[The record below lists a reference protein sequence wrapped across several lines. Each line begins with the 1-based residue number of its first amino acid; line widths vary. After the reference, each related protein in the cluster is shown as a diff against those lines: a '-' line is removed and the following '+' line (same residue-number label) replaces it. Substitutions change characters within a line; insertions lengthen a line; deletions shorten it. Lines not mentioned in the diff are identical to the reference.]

1 MSATAVQPLRWSA
14 QLKILPSSLTHK
26 LHGDK
31 IILPPAA
38 LEQLLSAAIVTVP
51 SDLSSNVHTDTFDP
65 FNPHS
70 YAAERQA
77 RLQSYETRQQLP
89 QPLTFRIVNPQN
101 GSIVYAGVR
110 EFSAEEDHVGLSL
123 FLRQALGLKQDDL
136 ESITLGEGVDS
147 DPRLTVHV
155 QQLPKGT
162 FVRLRPLESG
172 YDPEDWKALLERHM
186 RDTFTTLTTGEIL
199 SIPSGKDEYRF
210 LIDKVVPEGDGIC
223 IVDTDLEV
231 DIEAL
236 NEEQARETL
245 ERRLQ
250 KTQRVPET
258 RDGSSAG
265 GDVMLERDE
274 HGQVLPGEYVDYTI
288 NQWDRSKPIEIEL
301 QSDESEGMVDLFVS
315 PYSAKQRTRPRDDSH
330 VFGNISERPSKRIRI
345 QHSNA
350 ELEGAEAL
358 WISVRG
364 YKLLDRNVDQQSSQQ
379 LPLQYHLRV
388 SASDPFESDVDIHQ
402 EHVAP
407 SAEEIQCKNCLQ
419 WVPKRT
425 MVLHESFCYRNNVLC
440 PRCQEVFKKSSSE
453 WKNHWHCP
461 HDDAH
466 GDTLELHNKHDDVF
480 HNARVCTHCGFK
492 ATNLPELAHHR
503 TTTCSGKL
511 ILCQF
516 CHLLVPQQ
524 GPEDPSVTDPEVIFS
539 GLTPHELV
547 DGARTTECHM
557 CSKIVRLRDMSTHL
571 KHHDLERLSRI
582 TPRTCRNVNCGR
594 TLDGVGPNGDIKRPK
609 ATGNDI
615 ALCETCYGP
624 LYNNAYDPD
633 GKALRRRVERRYLT
647 QLLTGC
653 GKEWCRNEYC
663 KTGRRHLGLERPG
676 EPVTSKEAMGMI
688 RTNLEHLLDGRH
700 SLQFCTDEA
709 SQRRRVLAEMVAAE
723 GQTQGQ
729 PVGGYDL
736 PWCIAALEAEGGDVG
751 RARTWLG
758 NWAPTRAETSR

>member
-1 MSATAVQPLRWSA
+1 MSATAVPPLRWST
-14 QLKILPSSLTHK
+14 QLRISPSTSTRK
-26 LHGDK
+26 LQGDK
-31 IILPPAA
+31 IILPPSA
-38 LEQLLSAAIVTVP
+38 LEQLLSAATVTVP
-51 SDLSSNVHTDTFDP
+51 SDLPSNVHTDTFDP

-77 RLQSYETRQQLP
+77 RLQSYEIRQQLP
-89 QPLTFRIVNPQN
+89 QPLTFRIVNPEN
-101 GSIVYAGVR
+101 GNIAYAGVR
-110 EFSAEEDHVGLSL
+110 EFSAEEDHIGLSQ
-123 FLRQALGLKQDDL
+123 FLRQALGLKLDDL
-136 ESITLGEGVDS
+136 DFVALEEGAET
-147 DPRLTVHV
+147 PRLTVHV

-186 RDTFTTLTTGEIL
+186 RDTFTTLTNGEIL
-199 SIPSGKDEYRF
+199 SVPSGEDDYKF

-236 NEEQARETL
+236 NEEQARDTL
-245 ERRLQ
+245 KRRLE
-250 KTQRVPET
+250 KTQRGPGT

-265 GDVMLERDE
+265 GSIPLDQEE
-274 HGQVLPGEYVDYTI
+274 QGQVLPNEYVDYTMKD
-288 NQWDRSKPIEIEL
+288 WDRSKTIEVEL
-301 QSDESEGMVDLFVS
+301 QNVESDGMVDLFVT
-315 PYSAKQRTRPRDDSH
+315 PYSAKQRARPRDDIH
-330 VFGNISERPSKRIRI
+330 VFGDMSERPTKRIRI

-350 ELEGAEAL
+350 EIEGAEAL

-364 YKLLDRNVDQQSSQQ
+364 YKSKANDMDPQQNKQ
-379 LPLQYHLRV
+379 LPLPYSLRV
-388 SASDPFESDVDIHQ
+388 SAGDAFATNIDSQQD
-402 EHVAP
+402 HVTS
-407 SAEEIQCKNCLQ
+407 SAEDSQCKNCLQ

-425 MVLHESFCYRNNVLC
+425 MILHESFCYRNNILC
-440 PRCQEVFKKSSSE
+440 PKCQEVFKKSSPE

-461 HDDAH
+461 HDEAH
-466 GDTLELHNKHDDVF
+466 GNTHELHTKHNDLF
-480 HNARVCTHCGFK
+480 HVACACTNCGFEAK
-492 ATNLPELAHHR
+492 NIPELAHHR

-557 CSKIVRLRDMSTHL
+557 CGKIVRLRDMSTHL

-582 TPRTCRNVNCGR
+582 TPRTCRNINCGR
-594 TLDGVGPNGDIKRPK
+594 TLDGVGPNGEIRRPK
-609 ATGNDI
+609 ASGNDI
-615 ALCETCYGP
+615 GLCEICYGP
-624 LYNNAYDPD
+624 LYNNAYDPE

-653 GKEWCRNEYC
+653 GKDWCRNEYC

-688 RTNLEHLLDGRH
+688 RPILERLSNGRH
-700 SLQFCTDEA
+700 PLHFCTDEA
-709 SQRRRVLAEMVAAE
+709 SQKRRVLADMIAAEEQIE
-723 GQTQGQ
+723 GQT
-729 PVGGYDL
+729 VGGYDI
-736 PWCIAALEAEGGDVG
+736 PWCVAALEGEGGDLG
-751 RARTWLG
+751 TARSWLR
-758 NWAPTRAETSR
+758 NWAPTRAETSC

>member
-1 MSATAVQPLRWSA
+1 MSATAVPQLRWST
-14 QLKILPSSLTHK
+14 QLKISPSTFTQK
-26 LHGDK
+26 LQGDK
-31 IILPPAA
+31 IILPPSA
-38 LEQLLSAAIVTVP
+38 LEQLLSAVTVTVP
-51 SDLSSNVHTDTFDP
+51 SELPSNVHTDTFDP

-77 RLQSYETRQQLP
+77 RLQSYEIRQQLP

-101 GSIVYAGVR
+101 GNIAYAGVR
-110 EFSAEEDHVGLSL
+110 EFSAEEDYIGLSQ

-136 ESITLGEGVDS
+136 DSVDPEQGS
-147 DPRLTVHV
+147 DAPRLTVHV

-186 RDTFTTLTTGEIL
+186 RNTFTTLTNGEIL
-199 SIPSGKDEYRF
+199 SVPSGKDEYRF

-236 NEEQARETL
+236 NEEQARDTL
-245 ERRLQ
+245 KRRLE
-250 KTQRVPET
+250 KTQRGSGT
-258 RDGSSAG
+258 QGGSSAG
-265 GDVMLERDE
+265 GSILLDQEE
-274 HGQVLPGEYVDYTI
+274 HGQVLPHEYVDYTMKE
-288 NQWDRSKPIEIEL
+288 WDRSKTIEL
-301 QSDESEGMVDLFVS
+301 ELQNGESDGMVDLFVT
-315 PYSAKQRTRPRDDSH
+315 PYSAKQRARPRDDIH
-330 VFGNISERPSKRIRI
+330 VFGDMSERPTKRIRI

-350 ELEGAEAL
+350 EIEGAEAL

-364 YKLLDRNVDQQSSQQ
+364 YTSKDKDVDPQSNKQ
-379 LPLQYHLRV
+379 LPFPYSLRISAADTLENNTDLQQDYKP
-388 SASDPFESDVDIHQ
+388 S
-402 EHVAP
+402 
-407 SAEEIQCKNCLQ
+407 SAEETQCKNCLQ

-425 MVLHESFCYRNNVLC
+425 MILHESFCYRNNILC
-440 PRCQEVFKKSSSE
+440 PKCLEVFKKSSLE

-461 HDDAH
+461 QDEAH
-466 GDTLELHNKHDDVF
+466 GNTFELHSKHDNLF
-480 HNARVCTHCGFK
+480 HVASVCTNCGFEAK
-492 ATNLPELAHHR
+492 NISELAHHR

-524 GPEDPSVTDPEVIFS
+524 GHEDPSVTDPEVIFS

-582 TPRTCRNVNCGR
+582 TPRKCRNINCGR
-594 TLDGVGPNGDIKRPK
+594 TLDGVGPNGEIRRPK
-609 ATGNDI
+609 ASGNDI
-615 ALCETCYGP
+615 GLCETCYGP

-653 GKEWCRNEYC
+653 SKDWCRNEYC

-688 RTNLEHLLDGRH
+688 RPALEHLTNGGQPLH
-700 SLQFCTDEA
+700 FCTDEA
-709 SQRRRVLAEMVAAE
+709 SQKRRTLADMIAAE
-723 GQTQGQ
+723 GQTEGQ
-729 PVGGYDL
+729 AAGGYDL
-736 PWCIAALEAEGGDVG
+736 PWCIAALEAEGGDLG
-751 RARTWLG
+751 GARSWLR